1 MQSDSAVSTS
11 SVKRSTTDTPSNDHR
26 ARASPPDQPPSSS
39 LSSDLNSDID
49 AYMADSA
56 EQPAVAPP
64 SYQETAIHVSHKE
77 KHQIVQKGKERRM
90 EAGETWYL
98 VSRVWYKK
106 WIKACTGVV
115 DKEGHV
121 REEDLGPVDNSGLL
135 DAYGNLQPSLVEGVD
150 LEYVPEEVW
159 NLFVQW

>member
-11 SVKRSTTDTPSNDHR
+11 SVKRSTTDSPSNDNR
-26 ARASPPDQPPSSS
+26 ARASPPDQPTSSS

-49 AYMADSA
+49 VYMTDSGYL
-56 EQPAVAPP
+56 AVAPP
-64 SYQETAIHVSHKE
+64 SYQETAMHVSHEE
-77 KHQIVQKGKERRM
+77 KHLIVKKGKGRKM

-98 VSRVWYKK
+98 VSCVWYKR

-115 DKEGHV
+115 DKEGPV
-121 REEDLGPVDNSGLL
+121 TEEELGPVDNSGLL
-135 DAYGNLQPSLVEGVD
+135 DTYGNLQPSLAEGVD